1 MLDAVSCIISS
12 SLEVSLRRS
21 ATIEPVY
28 SSQWLMSIFKQMDPK
43 QNALLAALPPEILER
58 WLPFLEPVDL
68 PLGTILSASGATTDH
83 VYFPVSGIVSL
94 VYVMESGQ
102 EAEVAVVGL
111 DGFLGISTFM
121 GGEST
126 SSLTFVK
133 CTGQAFRFSSQR
145 FKKEFAYTSV
155 MHLFLRFT
163 QALLTQITQTAACN
177 RHHTLP
183 QQFCRSLLLCLD
195 RIPGNELVMTH
206 ELIANMLGVRR
217 EGVSEAA
224 SALQGA
230 RIIVYARGRILVLD
244 RPALEDRSCECYA
257 VVKKEYDRLLPCTL
271 DPVAIDPV
279 LVAF

>member
-1 MLDAVSCIISS
+1 M
-12 SLEVSLRRS
+12 E
-21 ATIEPVY
+21 
-28 SSQWLMSIFKQMDPK
+28 PK
-43 QNALLAALPPEILER
+43 QNALLAALPQEILER

-68 PLGTILSASGATTDH
+68 PLGTVLSASGTAADY
-83 VYFPVSGIVSL
+83 VYFPTSGIVSL
-94 VYVMESGQ
+94 VYMMESGQ
-102 EAEVAVVGL
+102 QSEVAVVGW

-126 SSLTFVK
+126 SSASFVK
-133 CTGQAFRFSSQR
+133 CTGQAFRVSSER
-145 FKKEFAYTSV
+145 FRKEFSHTPV

-183 QQFCRSLLLCLD
+183 LQLCRSLLLSLD
-195 RIPGNELVMTH
+195 LLPGNELAMTH

-224 SALQGA
+224 SVLQGS
-230 RIIVYARGRILVLD
+230 RIIVYSRGRIRVLD

-257 VVKKEYDRLLPCTL
+257 VVKKEYARLLPCKP
-271 DPVAIDPV
+271 DPVAIGAD
-279 LVAF
+279 LVTF